1 MKRALLVIDMQNGFL
16 HPEGSGSLRGLEVG
30 EVDQLIR
37 RTQDMISHA
46 RHNDIPVVYTRHC
59 HRADLSDMAPA
70 IGRRY
75 PEGTRPLVN
84 GTWDAEIVDA
94 LCPEPNDVEIM
105 KNRYDAFLHTRL
117 DQTLRLMGVHE
128 LTVAGVLTDMCIEST
143 VRSAEQRD
151 YRVSVAADCTG
162 AATQSRHET
171 SLGVMARSFAT
182 VAPWR
187 EVLART

>member
-1 MKRALLVIDMQNGFL
+1 VERALLVIDMQNGFL
-16 HPEGSGSLRGLEVG
+16 HPEGSGTLRGLEVA

-37 RTQDMISHA
+37 HTQDMIGHA
-46 RHNDIPVVYTRHC
+46 RDNDIPVLYTRHC

-70 IGRRY
+70 IRRRY
-75 PEGTRPLVN
+75 PGGTRPLVN
-84 GTWDAEIVDA
+84 GSWDAAIVDA
-94 LCPEPNDVEIM
+94 LRPDPDDIEIT
-105 KNRYDAFLHTRL
+105 KNRYDAFLHTHL
-117 DQTLRLMGVHE
+117 DQALRLLGAHQV
-128 LTVAGVLTDMCIEST
+128 TVAGVLTDMCVEST

-162 AATQSRHET
+162 AATPSRHET
-171 SLGVMARSFAT
+171 SLGVMANAFAT